1 MDIILFEQL
10 LHLFAVSFTVIVIA
24 MQIIWDKINQ

>member
-24 MQIIWDKINQ
+24 IQIILDKIN